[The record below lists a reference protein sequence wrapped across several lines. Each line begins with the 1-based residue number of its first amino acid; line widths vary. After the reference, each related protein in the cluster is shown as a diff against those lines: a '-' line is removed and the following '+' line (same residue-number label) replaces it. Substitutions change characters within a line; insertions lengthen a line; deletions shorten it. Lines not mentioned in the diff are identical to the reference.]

1 MNKTIEERAK
11 EYAFFNMR
19 DLETDIDEAMRFVE
33 NAYKD
38 GAKDEHEE
46 LTKWNNPE
54 CPPDSKRPILLKIRI
69 GSSKKIYYRV
79 GHFVDGDYTYPGRV
93 LRTEYLGW
101 REIYE

>member
-46 LTKWNNPE
+46 LTKWNSPE
-54 CPPDSKRPILLKIRI
+54 CPPDSTHEVLAKIC
-69 GSSKKIYYRV
+69 GGYYKVVTFDLDSKMFRV
-79 GHFVDGDYTYPGRV
+79 SGTQEWIEIF
-93 LRTEYLGW
+93 GW
-101 REIYE
+101 REIHE